1 MKKWRNEEMR
11 EFLGGAWKREEDVLC
26 SAVQQAARSLEKSH
40 DLVL

>member
-1 MKKWRNEEMR
+1 MR
-11 EFLGGAWKREEDVLC
+11 EGRGILGGAWKKEVC